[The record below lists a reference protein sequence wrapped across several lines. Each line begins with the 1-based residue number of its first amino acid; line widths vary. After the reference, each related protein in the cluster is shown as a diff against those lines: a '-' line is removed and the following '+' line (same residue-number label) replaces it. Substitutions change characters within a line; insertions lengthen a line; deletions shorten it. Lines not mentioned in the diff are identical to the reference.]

1 MLNEYNLIKIIIL
14 LFLQDNNILVLFS
27 FFQKKKIFKLKLKKL
42 LYIDILHIS

>member
-27 FFQKKKIFKLKLKKL
+27 FFQKKKILKLKLKKL